1 MFSTARLV
9 RARRQGLLRA
19 LPRPSTATAV
29 LPCLACALPAARRT
43 LCDSSSRRRQ
53 GQGPLYSDKGGKPA
67 ERVTGTWERPSDFR
81 RPGQPEPEPRA
92 DGAGHPP
99 RRRTARE
106 AASGPESK
114 AAVAVIMLAAAAF
127 YMWNSQTVPLTGR
140 SRFNF
145 LSDEIAEWMHPR
157 AVQSILNQIHE
168 QGGSVLPDDNI
179 RTRIVKNVMR
189 RLIPVSGLTDLE
201 WEIYVIADDCEF

>member
-1 MFSTARLV
+1 
-9 RARRQGLLRA
+9 
-19 LPRPSTATAV
+19 
-29 LPCLACALPAARRT
+29 
-43 LCDSSSRRRQ
+43 
-53 GQGPLYSDKGGKPA
+53 
-67 ERVTGTWERPSDFR
+67 
-81 RPGQPEPEPRA
+81 
-92 DGAGHPP
+92 
-99 RRRTARE
+99 
-106 AASGPESK
+106 
-114 AAVAVIMLAAAAF
+114 MLAAAAF